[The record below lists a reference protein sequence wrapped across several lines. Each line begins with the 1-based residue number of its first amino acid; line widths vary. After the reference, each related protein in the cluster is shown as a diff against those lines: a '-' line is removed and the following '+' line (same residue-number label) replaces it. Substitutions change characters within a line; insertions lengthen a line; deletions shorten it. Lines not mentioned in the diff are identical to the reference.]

1 MAGVGRRIQS
11 SWWGTFKVRR
21 PLFFPQRADT
31 PGMRGPDS
39 SIAASP
45 SPFPTFPQ
53 HVMRPTTRV
62 LSLALLLAP
71 LALVGCDAI
80 ESAAGLDDV
89 NVSLG
94 SAGDNIPVAPNA
106 MAYQAGTVDIG
117 QEIPGSPGV
126 DNIMIDREDVT
137 FTPIAARG
145 ANGVAGTCTIA
156 ATLLI
161 NDMPAVSGTVEI
173 VDDVVSAVAVGYAS
187 PDYDRAR
194 LCEAIGAE
202 VCPVADEL
210 TESQIRDAVES
221 AINSGG
227 FNAGIVVDN
236 PGDCQGTLDI
246 ERATFDLDL

>member
-1 MAGVGRRIQS
+1 
-11 SWWGTFKVRR
+11 
-21 PLFFPQRADT
+21 
-31 PGMRGPDS
+31 
-39 SIAASP
+39 
-45 SPFPTFPQ
+45 
-53 HVMRPTTRV
+53 MRPTTRV
-62 LSLALLLAP
+62 LSLALLIAP

-80 ESAAGLDDV
+80 ENAAGLDDV

-106 MAYQAGTVDIG
+106 LVYQAGTVDIG

-126 DNIMIDREDVT
+126 ENIMIDREDVT
-137 FTPIAARG
+137 FTPIEARG
-145 ANGVAGTCTIA
+145 ANGVAGTCTLS

-161 NDMPAVSGTVEI
+161 DNVPAVTGTVEI
-173 VDDVVSAVAVGYAS
+173 VDDVVTAVAVGYAS

-194 LCEAIGAE
+194 LCEAIDAE
-202 VCPVADEL
+202 VCPVGSDV
-210 TESQIRDAVES
+210 TEGQIRSAVES

-227 FNAGIVVDN
+227 FSAGVVVDN